1 MFKITKTSDT
11 RLDIEMSGRLDAEG
25 MSHALDEFVSKSKNI
40 KDGVLLYDVIDFH
53 LPTLHAIAIEFASLP
68 SMFGLMN
75 KFKRAA
81 VLTDKT
87 WLRKVSELEGVII
100 PGLEVKAF
108 TRDKKAEA
116 EAWLLHG

>member
-11 RLDIEMSGRLDAEG
+11 RLDIEMSGRLDADG

-40 KDGVLLYDVIDFH
+40 TNGVILYDVIDFH
-53 LPTLHAIAIEFASLP
+53 LPTLHAIAIEFARLP
-68 SMFGLMN
+68 SMLGLMN

-81 VLTDKT
+81 VMTDKT

-108 TRDKKAEA
+108 TRDKKTEA